1 MGILV
6 LAKFDPGANY
16 VARKPMV
23 VDGQQVAPGDPLPV
37 GVNPRRLRQLYEARL
52 LMKAVEEP
60 VVEEPVVEESV
71 VEEPVVGE
79 LLTRRAG
86 SAPPA
91 IPVPVKLKSR

>member
-6 LAKFDPGANY
+6 FAKFDPGANY

-52 LMKAVEEP
+52 LMKAVEASVEEPVIEPTEP
-60 VVEEPVVEESV
+60 VVEEPGFT
-71 VEEPVVGE
+71 EPIV
-79 LLTRRAG
+79 

-91 IPVPVKLKSR
+91 IPVPGKLKSR